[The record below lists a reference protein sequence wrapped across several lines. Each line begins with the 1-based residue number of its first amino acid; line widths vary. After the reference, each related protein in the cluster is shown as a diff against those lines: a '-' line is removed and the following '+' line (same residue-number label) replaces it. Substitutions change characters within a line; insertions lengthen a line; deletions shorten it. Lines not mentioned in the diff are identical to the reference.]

1 MDIKEQWQQTPFW
14 QKVLLSTVLSGVV
27 SYILYISF
35 VEPKKNEYNQLE
47 AEVEN
52 IEAQLQTLK
61 ASANSKTLERLERK
75 IKELEQ
81 ENNEKK
87 MMIEKFRSSIPAQ
100 PELEKVLGLI
110 SEKSKSFGLII
121 NSFKVDKEED
131 VQLYY
136 DEKEATLKTFNKD
149 SKDNKDKI
157 PENLIHLKKIT
168 IQSSLNGD
176 IKSIFPFINSIS
188 SSQRVIMIDKL
199 EIRKE
204 SNKLGYILTFS
215 IYYSPEEGV

>member
-14 QKVLLSTVLSGVV
+14 QKVFFSALVSGVV

-35 VEPKKNEYNQLE
+35 IEPKKNEYSQLE

-52 IEAQLQTLK
+52 MQAQLQTLK
-61 ASANSKTLERLERK
+61 ASANSKTLERLERR

-81 ENNEKK
+81 ENNQKK
-87 MMIEKFRSSIPAQ
+87 MMIEKYRSSIPAQ

-110 SEKSKSFGLII
+110 SEKSKSFGLVI

-149 SKDNKDKI
+149 TKEDKV
-157 PENLIHLKKIT
+157 PENIIPLKKIT

-188 SSQRVIMIDKL
+188 SSQRVIMIDRL

-204 SNKLGYILTFS
+204 LNKLGYILTFS